1 MFSRRSKQTAE
12 GLADL
17 HGCAVHLLDLLK
29 RKLPDKCG
37 EKSGWNFEKAH
48 SILHKVREIV
58 MWGNSDN
65 TSCQSAEHAHID
77 LIKAVASCTN
87 NKDVFMCIL
96 RFHARRGYLQHYQTL
111 LKELAEEAGAE
122 AGADVDPSGDSY
134 AHDSSLLGDR
144 NFNVAC
150 ETGIRYPAYETMC
163 RREEQYIRISV
174 LFIVYT
180 VFIHYI
186 YIRYIY
192 PIFFVQADGKSSSGV
207 VNLDI
212 DLLKPFRV
220 AAAQSDS
227 GSRSEHSPALV
238 QRTQPMDKMWLEYA
252 YRKSH
257 PVLQFLPTKLA
268 EWIGEN
274 MQDELGFPDK
284 RDPNKWSVSELNYIL
299 RNHVVR
305 GRNSG
310 SLRTFGC
317 VEWESE
323 LCRGIMRARCYP
335 FNLPGHR
342 FHKMNIQVSNNSY
355 T

>member
-1 MFSRRSKQTAE
+1 
-12 GLADL
+12 
-17 HGCAVHLLDLLK
+17 
-29 RKLPDKCG
+29 
-37 EKSGWNFEKAH
+37 
-48 SILHKVREIV
+48 
-58 MWGNSDN
+58 
-65 TSCQSAEHAHID
+65 
-77 LIKAVASCTN
+77 
-87 NKDVFMCIL
+87 
-96 RFHARRGYLQHYQTL
+96 
-111 LKELAEEAGAE
+111 
-122 AGADVDPSGDSY
+122 VDPSGDSY
-134 AHDSSLLGDR
+134 AHDSSLLGDC

-284 RDPNKWSVSELNYIL
+284 RDPNKWSVSELNDIL